1 MKRAMITGLLAV
13 GAVCLLL
20 GCGKKEKEV
29 KEPEQQT
36 ADQKEKKQEEQEKQ
50 EEKDEKE
57 YMTIG
62 TQSEGA
68 YELLLTNHTGGEI
81 TQLKVKVSSAPEFPE
96 NMMAADMKIPDQ
108 ETVRLYYAPPE
119 SAEEMNAEASGRM
132 LLRTTY
138 DISLGYADGHTVD
151 ITGLGFDDM
160 EEAELCFEDAV
171 GFVKY
176 QSVDSG
182 EEISTKETALA
193 LKAQKEAEAAAAD
206 AQAQADAAAAAEA
219 QAQAEA
225 AQNAQQYQPEQTYY
239 EEPAYQPDYSQN
251 TSGGQ
256 DTSGGQGA
264 DVGQS
269 GEGCLDDPVFRY

>member
-1 MKRAMITGLLAV
+1 MKRAVITGLLAI

-36 ADQKEKKQEEQEKQ
+36 ADQKEEKQEQQEKQ

-57 YMTIG
+57 YITIG

-81 TQLKVKVSSAPEFPE
+81 TELKIKVSSAQEFSE
-96 NMMAADMKIPDQ
+96 NLMAAEIKIPDQ

-119 SAEEMNAEASGRM
+119 SAEEMNEEASGRM

-138 DISLGYADGHTVD
+138 DISLAYADGHTVD

-160 EEAELCFEDAV
+160 EEVELCFEDEV

-176 QSVDSG
+176 KSADSG

-193 LKAQKEAEAAAAD
+193 LKAQKDAEAAAAA
-206 AQAQADAAAAAEA
+206 AQAEAEAAAAAEA

-225 AQNAQQYQPEQTYY
+225 AQSAQQYEPSYY
-239 EEPAYQPDYSQN
+239 EEPVYQPDYSQN
-251 TSGGQ
+251 TLGGQ
-256 DTSGGQGA
+256 DVSGGQGA

-269 GEGCLDDPVFRY
+269 GEGCLNDPVFRY